1 MIKDKALTLI
11 KSYARNHVA
20 FRKFAKSARDKAMGM
35 RYMRGNK
42 KNRTDGHLI
51 YFNTFFGS
59 SYADSPKAMYEYML
73 KDPAFDDFKFV
84 WMFKDPEKYRFLEEN
99 RDTTLV
105 KRHTAE
111 DRKAAQTAG
120 YWITNYRML
129 ETFIPKKEQIYVQ
142 CWHGTPLKKLGY
154 DLENSD
160 NAMNTQEE
168 IFKKYKQDTERLA
181 YLISPSPFATEKFTS
196 AWNLKEFGKED
207 IIIEEGYPRNDRL
220 ITATDEDI
228 RLIKEKLGL
237 SDIDKK
243 IILYAPTWRDNQYTA
258 GVGYTY
264 KTEVDFDYLREEL
277 GDDYIILFRAHYL
290 VAHDFDFEKYAGFI
304 YDVSDYDDINDL
316 YLTSDLLITDYS
328 SVFFDY
334 SNLGKPMIFYM
345 YDIEEYRDDI
355 RGFYIDLYEL
365 PGPIVLKE
373 KTLVEA
379 VKGIPDDFKPNAKYE
394 VFRKKYTP
402 KDDGNATKRTLYR
415 IFGMKDVEFGLV
427 SDGQDM

>member
-1 MIKDKALTLI
+1 MLKDKALTLI
-11 KSYARNHVA
+11 KSYARNHVG
-20 FRKFAKSARDKAMGM
+20 FRKFAKGVRDTVAGM
-35 RYMRGNK
+35 RYERGNK
-42 KNRTDGHLI
+42 KTKTDGHLI

-73 KDPAFDDFKFV
+73 KDPAFDDFRFV
-84 WMFKDPEKYRFLEEN
+84 WMFKDPDKYRFLEEN
-99 RDTTLV
+99 RDTVLV

-111 DRKAAQTAG
+111 DRKAAQEAG

-154 DLENSD
+154 DLVNSD

-196 AWNLKEFGKED
+196 AWNLEEFGKED

-228 RLIKEKLGL
+228 AKIKENLGL
-237 SDIDKK
+237 SGIEKK

-290 VAHDFDFEKYAGFI
+290 VAHDFDFEKYEGFV

-316 YLTSDLLITDYS
+316 YLASDLLITDYS

-334 SNLGKPMIFYM
+334 SNLKRPMLFYM
-345 YDIEEYRDDI
+345 YDIEQYRDEI
-355 RGFYIDLYEL
+355 RGFYLDLSEL
-365 PGPIVLKE
+365 PGPIVENE
-373 KTLVEA
+373 KDLV
-379 VKGIPDDFKPNAKYE
+379 
-394 VFRKKYTP
+394 
-402 KDDGNATKRTLYR
+402 
-415 IFGMKDVEFGLV
+415 
-427 SDGQDM
+427 

>member
-1 MIKDKALTLI
+1 MLKDKALTLI
-11 KSYARNHVA
+11 KSYARNHVV
-20 FRKFAKSARDKAMGM
+20 FRKFAKGVRDTVAGM
-35 RYMRGNK
+35 RYERGNK
-42 KNRTDGHLI
+42 KTKTDGHLI

-73 KDPAFDDFKFV
+73 KDPAFDDFRFV
-84 WMFKDPEKYRFLEEN
+84 WMFKDPDKYRFLEEN
-99 RDTTLV
+99 RDTVLV

-154 DLENSD
+154 DLVNSD

-196 AWNLKEFGKED
+196 AWNLEEFGKED

-228 RLIKEKLGL
+228 AQVKVNLGL
-237 SDIDKK
+237 SDIEKK

-290 VAHDFDFEKYAGFI
+290 VAHDFDFEKYAGFV

-316 YLTSDLLITDYS
+316 YLASDLLITDYS

-334 SNLGKPMIFYM
+334 SNLKRPMLFYM
-345 YDIEEYRDDI
+345 YDIEQYRDEI
-355 RGFYIDLYEL
+355 RGFYLDLSEL
-365 PGPIVLKE
+365 PGPIVENE
-373 KTLVEA
+373 KDLVEA
-379 VKGIPDDFKPNAKYE
+379 VRGVSENFAVDEKYE
-394 VFRKKYTP
+394 AFCAKFTP
-402 KDDGNATKRTLYR
+402 KDDGEATKRTLYR
-415 IFGMKDVEFGLV
+415 IFGMRDVEFGPV
-427 SDGQDM
+427 SEERDV

>member
-1 MIKDKALTLI
+1 MLKDKALTLI
-11 KSYARNHVA
+11 KSYARKHVG
-20 FRKFAKSARDKAMGM
+20 FRKFAKGVRDTVAGM
-35 RYMRGNK
+35 RYERGNK
-42 KNRTDGHLI
+42 RTKTDGHLI

-73 KDPAFDDFKFV
+73 KDPAFDDFRFV
-84 WMFKDPEKYRFLEEN
+84 WMFKDPDKYRFLEEN
-99 RDTTLV
+99 RDTVLV

-154 DLENSD
+154 DLVNSD

-196 AWNLKEFGKED
+196 AWNLEEFGKED

-228 RLIKEKLGL
+228 AQIKENLGL
-237 SDIDKK
+237 SDIEKK

-290 VAHDFDFEKYAGFI
+290 VAHDFDFEKYAGFV

-316 YLTSDLLITDYS
+316 YLASDLLITDYS

-334 SNLGKPMIFYM
+334 SNLKRPMLFYM
-345 YDIEEYRDDI
+345 YDIEQYRDEI
-355 RGFYIDLYEL
+355 RGFYFDLSEL
-365 PGPIVLKE
+365 PGPIVENE
-373 KTLVEA
+373 KDLVEA
-379 VKGIPDDFKPNAKYE
+379 VRGVSENFEVDEKYE
-394 VFRKKYTP
+394 AFCAKFTP
-402 KDDGNATKRTLYR
+402 KDDGEATKRTLYR
-415 IFGMKDVEFGLV
+415 IFGMRDREFGPV
-427 SDGQDM
+427 SEEQDV